1 MRRLKETKKK
11 LKKRPVDCLHSLPS
25 HCHCFNLGF
34 VQGKGMGI
42 FLSILTNRLRVF
54 FSDKLFVMA
63 ILVIPIL
70 LSLIS
75 GYAQRKEKL
84 GYVPVFLVDRDETE
98 SSKLLAERLYEKEGL
113 LVKTGLLQ
121 EGQKEIRNN
130 NVEAMIVIDKGFEKN
145 INSGNINELI
155 TLVKSPSTYS
165 AELIKEIAASEV
177 LRIYSADFTYN
188 WLSKKFDDI
197 NRQDISE
204 RLDKQWQPDPIMT
217 ITYEEIEVKPK
228 GDRNI
233 TIPPFAAASLGLLI
247 LFIML
252 GLLFGSGWLCEE
264 KINGTIQRAMSVKGA
279 LLPLFLGN
287 IVALSIMGLL
297 QTIIF
302 IGVQW
307 GFFGVLL
314 INGPLSVLVIFLYIL
329 CVASISMFL
338 ATVFE
343 TPHQLQASA
352 PVLALI
358 TGIMGGCLWNLAG
371 VPKSLLSMA
380 LLTPQGWTLQA
391 LTNLFAAPDQWEYA
405 SFAAIILGGATIV
418 MIFLS
423 FYGLKRAIRKI

>member
-1 MRRLKETKKK
+1 MR
-11 LKKRPVDCLHSLPS
+11 
-25 HCHCFNLGF
+25 
-34 VQGKGMGI
+34 
-42 FLSILTNRLRVF
+42 FLSILKNRLRVL
-54 FSDKLFVMA
+54 FSDKLFVLA

-84 GYVPVFLVDRDETE
+84 GYVPVFLVDDDKTD
-98 SSKLLAERLYEKEGL
+98 SSKLLVERLYEKEGL
-113 LVKTGLLQ
+113 QVKKGLLQ
-121 EGQKEIRNN
+121 DGQKEIRNN
-130 NVEAMIVIDKGFEKN
+130 NMEAMIVIEKGFEKN
-145 INSGNINELI
+145 LNNGNINSLI
-155 TLVKSPSTYS
+155 TLIKSPSTYS
-165 AELIKEIAASEV
+165 AELIKEFIASEV
-177 LRIYSADFTYN
+177 LRIYSTDFTYN
-188 WLSKKFDDI
+188 WLSTKFDDI
-197 NRQDISE
+197 NRQDVGKRIDE
-204 RLDKQWQPDPIMT
+204 QWQPDPIMT
-217 ITYEEIEVKPK
+217 ITYEEVEVNTR
-228 GDRNI
+228 GDRTI

-247 LFIML
+247 LFVML

-264 KINGTIQRAMSVKGA
+264 KLNGTIQRTMSVKGA

-287 IVALSIMGLL
+287 IVALFIMGLFL
-297 QTIIF
+297 TAVF
-302 IGVQW
+302 IVIQW
-307 GFFGVLL
+307 VFFGVLL
-314 INGPLSVLVIFLYIL
+314 INGPLSLLVIVLYIL

-371 VPKSLLSMA
+371 VPKPLLSMA

-405 SFAAIILGGATIV
+405 SFTAIMLGGASIM

-423 FYGLKRAIRKI
+423 YFGLKRAIRKI